1 MLRTLLL
8 LGSLTIVAQ
17 AGDIVGWRSDW
28 TGKYVNAKPALEWAA
43 DKNVVWKTPMAN
55 WGNATP
61 VIVGDRI
68 FVCAEPATLICVN
81 KKDGKIR
88 WQKSYVSAAAKSAK
102 PKTHRVNG
110 YSSMTPVSD
119 GTRVYV
125 VSGYSTVACFD
136 LNGKQLWLKTVNKQI
151 HQWGTSASPVIA
163 GGKLIVHIN
172 PKLTALDLKTGK
184 QLWQTDCKCSW
195 GTPLVVPIGGKDA
208 IYTTGGDLVR
218 ASDGT
223 VISKNPPLPWTCPVS
238 DGKAIYVV
246 DTKGAFALEIPK
258 ALVKGQKLKTL
269 WQLPPNKARKDRYY
283 ASPIIHEGLIYA
295 TTRKGHFMAI
305 DTATGKIVYENRLPL
320 GGTTY
325 PSIVLAGNHLLVS
338 SDTGKTA
345 IVKTGKEFK
354 QVGINVFS
362 KFRSTPI
369 FDGDLMYVRC
379 LDALYCVGK
388 K

>member
-8 LGSLTIVAQ
+8 LGSLTIATQ

-28 TGKYVNAKPALEWAA
+28 TGKYTTAKPVLEWSAN
-43 DKNVVWKTPMAN
+43 KNVVWKTPTPA
-55 WGNATP
+55 WGNALP

-68 FVCAEPATLICVN
+68 FICAEPAALICVN
-81 KKDGKIR
+81 KTDGKIV
-88 WQKSYVSAAAKSAK
+88 WKKNYATDAEIAAK
-102 PKTHRVNG
+102 PKTHKVNG

-119 GTRVYV
+119 GIHVYV
-125 VSGYSTVACFD
+125 VSGFSTVACFD
-136 LNGKQLWLKTVNKQI
+136 LKGTQVWKKTVNRPS
-151 HQWGTSASPVIA
+151 HEWGTSASPVIA
-163 GGKLIVHIN
+163 DGKLIVHVS
-172 PKLTALDLKTGK
+172 PKITAMDLKTGK
-184 QLWQTDCKCSW
+184 QLWQTDGKCTW
-195 GTPLVVPIGGKDA
+195 GTPLVVPIGGQDA
-208 IYTTGGDLVR
+208 IYTTGGDLVQ

-325 PSIVLAGNHLLVS
+325 PSIVLAGDHLLVS

-345 IVKTGKEFK
+345 IVKTGRTFR

-369 FDGDLMYVRC
+369 FEDDLMYVRC